1 MIEQA
6 FPATRMRRL
15 RQAEWNRRLVAET
28 RLAPADLIWPLF
40 IIDGTD
46 ESQAIEGMP
55 DVERLT
61 IDRAIKAAKQAWAA
75 GIACIALFPYTPH
88 DKRRA
93 DAAEALNPD
102 NLVCRATRAIKD
114 AVPEIGIMCDVAL
127 DPYTDHGHDGLLQDG
142 EIVNDATLEV
152 LVKQSLIQ
160 AAAGCD
166 IIAPSD
172 MMDGRVAAIRTALE
186 AEGKHNMLIMAYAA
200 KYASS
205 FYAPFRHAI
214 GSANYLASDLAGDK
228 RSYQMDY
235 ANSDEALREIGLDLA
250 EGADMVMV
258 KPCLPY
264 LDIIRRAKDT
274 YHAPLFAYQVSGEY
288 AMLAHAIKQNI
299 LPQEAVMESL
309 LACKRAGANG
319 ILTYF
324 ALHAARQ
331 LNDMVPNG

>member
-1 MIEQA
+1 MIKQA

-15 RQAEWNRRLVAET
+15 RQADWSRRLVAET

-40 IIDGTD
+40 IIDGKD

-55 DVERLT
+55 DIERLT
-61 IDRAIKAAKQAWAA
+61 IDRAIKAAQQAVAA

-93 DAAEALNPD
+93 DAGEALNPD
-102 NLVCRATRAIKD
+102 NLVCRAIRAIKD
-114 AVPEIGIMCDVAL
+114 SVPELGIMCDVAL
-127 DPYTDHGHDGLLQDG
+127 DPYTDHGHDGLLQNG

-160 AAAGCD
+160 AAAGYD

-172 MMDGRVAAIRTALE
+172 MMDGRIGAIRTALE
-186 AEGKHNMLIMAYAA
+186 AEGYHNKLIMAYAA

-214 GSANYLASDLAGDK
+214 GSASHLAGDK

-258 KPCLPY
+258 KPCMPY

-288 AMLAHAIKQNI
+288 AMLTHAIKQGI

-324 ALHAARQ
+324 ALDAARQ
-331 LNDMVPNG
+331 LNDTTPNG